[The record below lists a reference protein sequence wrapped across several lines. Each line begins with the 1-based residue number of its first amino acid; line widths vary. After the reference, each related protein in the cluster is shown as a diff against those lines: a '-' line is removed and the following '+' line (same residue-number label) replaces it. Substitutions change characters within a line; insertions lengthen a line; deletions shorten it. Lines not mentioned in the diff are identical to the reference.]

1 MGEENSGP
9 ENIISQPAGLGSNLI
24 WAAVPG
30 ACISMTLGGGEYN
43 YRAIEKGRRGGT
55 MTSLCC
61 VQGGG
66 GRVMSRESEDS
77 PGRRE

>member
-1 MGEENSGP
+1 MGEENSRP

-43 YRAIEKGRRGGT
+43 YGAIEKGR
-55 MTSLCC
+55 
-61 VQGGG
+61 
-66 GRVMSRESEDS
+66 
-77 PGRRE
+77 